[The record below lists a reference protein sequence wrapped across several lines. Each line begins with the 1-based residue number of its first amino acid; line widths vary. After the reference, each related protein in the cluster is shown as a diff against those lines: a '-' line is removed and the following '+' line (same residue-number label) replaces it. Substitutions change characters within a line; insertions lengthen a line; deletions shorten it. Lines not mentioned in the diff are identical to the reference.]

1 MSSYAMAG
9 IAGGI
14 AVAGLLAWQVTRAI
28 STAKG
33 LQQFNQSTT
42 NANATVSSVPAGT
55 DLYVDGHNLLNPSA
69 PIERTLTVGQADLNS
84 GLTPYKSGDNPAAAS
99 IILYDG
105 SGNNSDRM
113 VRIAPMGTD
122 SSGNERVQVV
132 SVQKGQRLEFVSK
145 LTPSASDISL
155 FHADGSPTAAGIN
168 AVNSERDYL
177 NLGQSD
183 PSWAVTMMGLA
194 TSANKNVNMNYSA
207 GSRR

>member
-1 MSSYAMAG
+1 MSSYAIAG
-9 IAGGI
+9 IAGAVI
-14 AVAGLLAWQVTRAI
+14 VAGLLAWLLTRGN

-55 DLYVDGHNLLNPSA
+55 GLNVDGYNLLNPSA

-84 GLTPYKSGDNPAAAS
+84 TLKPYTSGDNPAAAS

-122 SSGNERVQVV
+122 SSGNETVQVV
-132 SVQKGQRLEFVSK
+132 SVQKGQRLEFTSNQ
-145 LTPSASDISL
+145 TPSASYISL
-155 FHADGSPTAAGIN
+155 FHADDSPAAAGIN

-194 TSANKNVNMNYSA
+194 TSANKNVTAN
-207 GSRR
+207 